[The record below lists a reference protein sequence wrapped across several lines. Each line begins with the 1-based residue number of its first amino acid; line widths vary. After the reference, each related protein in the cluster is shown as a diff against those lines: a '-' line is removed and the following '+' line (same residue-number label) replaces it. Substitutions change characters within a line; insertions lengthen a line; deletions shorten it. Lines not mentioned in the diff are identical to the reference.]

1 MKRIPAKTVNEY
13 IKAFP
18 PAVRARLSEIRK
30 MVKAIAPQADEVIS
44 YGIPG
49 YKYHGMLFYFAAYAN
64 HISVYP
70 APRNV
75 EAFKKELATYKG
87 GKGTMQL
94 QLDKPLPLG
103 LIKRIIK
110 FRVKA
115 NEEKAA
121 LKKKKSKTPSKV
133 YGKN

>member
-1 MKRIPAKTVNEY
+1 MKRIPAKTVDEY

-18 PAVRARLSEIRK
+18 PAVRARLSELRK
-30 MVKAIAPQADEVIS
+30 TAKALAPQAEELIS

-49 YKYHGMLFYFAAYAN
+49 YKYYGMLFYFAAYAN

-75 EAFKKELATYKG
+75 EAFKKELTAYKG
-87 GKGTMQL
+87 GKGTMQIP
-94 QLDKPLPLG
+94 LDKPLPLS

-110 FRVKA
+110 FRIKA

-121 LKKKKSKTPSKV
+121 LKKVK
-133 YGKN
+133 

>member
-1 MKRIPAKTVNEY
+1 MKRIPAKTVDEY

-18 PAVRARLSEIRK
+18 PAVRARLSELRK
-30 MVKAIAPQADEVIS
+30 TAKALAPQAEELIS

-75 EAFKKELATYKG
+75 EAFKKELAAYKG
-87 GKGTMQL
+87 GKGTMQIP
-94 QLDKPLPLG
+94 LDKPLPLS

-110 FRVKA
+110 FRIKA

-121 LKKKKSKTPSKV
+121 LKKVK
-133 YGKN
+133 